1 MANDRKMYSFLKDC
15 DRCRVYGTDNT
26 PLADARVQSV
36 GTEVWLYFRTSR
48 LRDARV
54 RTQVDFYDRQSGLLS
69 CLCELLIR
77 RNPAFP
83 QIPEIWMAD
92 CRILRVIK
100 MVQRQKD
107 VRVKTH
113 VESEFHT
120 EAGRLFFGTVQNLSA
135 GGLYLRTFQSLK
147 TKQRLTF
154 RWRSETL
161 DRNIACVVIRED
173 PPLKGLFG
181 YGCQFVNL
189 PQEVEEDIRHY
200 VYTEQ
205 QKRKER
211 CDEAE
216 SSYDSKK

>member
-1 MANDRKMYSFLKDC
+1 MANDRKMYSILKDC
-15 DRCRVYGTDNT
+15 ERCRVYGTDNT

-154 RWRSETL
+154 LCGHKGGSAFKGALWIWMPVCKSSARGRGGYSSL
-161 DRNIACVVIRED
+161 CVYRAAE
-173 PPLKGLFG
+173 
-181 YGCQFVNL
+181 
-189 PQEVEEDIRHY
+189 
-200 VYTEQ
+200 
-205 QKRKER
+205 KER
-211 CDEAE
+211 EMQ
-216 SSYDSKK
+216 